1 MRFFNYLAKSLFF
14 ACLLSAGL
22 HHGAEAQE
30 RDVYWGVSAGASFPF
45 NNGKGGDKVKFDTG
59 FVGALQVGYLFDD
72 VRTDFE
78 VSYSRSDLD
87 KIGGVSVEGDL
98 QTIRASANLYFEC
111 NVPIFLVDCDEQI
124 YYGGFGIGV
133 AHQVLNDVL
142 NDEET
147 GLTAHG
153 EVGISFE
160 SSRYLDLLTAFRV
173 EWFETN
179 LDGLD
184 EKPLAAIFRIGTR
197 FYY

>member
-1 MRFFNYLAKSLFF
+1 MKRFTSWASSLALVGF
-14 ACLLSAGL
+14 AVVGTLGTVA
-22 HHGAEAQE
+22 AQE
-30 RDVYWGVSAGASFPF
+30 RDIYWGVSGGASFPF
-45 NNGKGGDKVKFDTG
+45 NNGKGDEKVKFDTG

-72 VRTDFE
+72 VRTDVE

-87 KIGGVSVEGDL
+87 KIGGASVDGDL

-111 NVPIFLVDCDEQI
+111 NHAIFLVDCVDQI

-153 EVGISFE
+153 EVGISFK

-184 EKPLAAIFRIGTR
+184 EKPLAGIFRIGAR